1 MCTHVAHSFILQ
13 KIFFLSKKIFSCG
26 TRVCR
31 LGAHTL
37 SHYTF
42 FSGSD
47 MVLYLCK
54 ISACC
59 VKRKCKSRGGQIKC
73 QKPGNAWFCKNVG
86 FFQCM
91 VEISAEKCTVWVHI
105 LHKIHISQ
113 SMLPSAQFILS
124 KNSKYNQSYETIY
137 ETA

>member
-1 MCTHVAHSFILQ
+1 MISETKYVHPCGTQLHFS
-13 KIFFLSKKIFSCG
+13 KKKFLSKHFFSCG

-59 VKRKCKSRGGQIKC
+59 VKRKCKSRGGKK
-73 QKPGNAWFCKNVG
+73 KPRLARAFSCV
-86 FFQCM
+86 
-91 VEISAEKCTVWVHI
+91 
-105 LHKIHISQ
+105 
-113 SMLPSAQFILS
+113 
-124 KNSKYNQSYETIY
+124 SYVLY
-137 ETA
+137 

>member
-1 MCTHVAHSFILQ
+1 MWHTHFIFPK
-13 KIFFLSKKIFSCG
+13 KIFLVKKFFSCG

-31 LGAHTL
+31 VGAHTL

-59 VKRKCKSRGGQIKC
+59 VKRKCKSKGGPSLVPENRGPFPCVSYIYIYISWKYNSRC
-73 QKPGNAWFCKNVG
+73 QVLVEIFSETPPFQKTAKNPTFSKESWYE
-86 FFQCM
+86 FFQ
-91 VEISAEKCTVWVHI
+91 KKFQ
-105 LHKIHISQ
+105 LFQ
-113 SMLPSAQFILS
+113 SSITF
-124 KNSKYNQSYETIY
+124 
-137 ETA
+137 